1 MPAIRPAQRT
11 HKITYAVRDVVL
23 WAQEAAAAGREIL
36 YLNIGD
42 PNLFDFET
50 PAHIVRA
57 TCDALEANKNGYA
70 PSSGIPVARAAVEE
84 DNARKGISNIVHT
97 YITSGSSEAID
108 LAMAALVDPG
118 DNVLIPSPGY
128 PLYAAVL
135 ARFGAEERWYHLDES
150 NGWQPDVESVRRQ
163 IDERTRALV
172 LINPNNPTGS
182 VTSEEVLRELI
193 DVALEH
199 NLLIFSDEI
208 YDRLIFDPG
217 SFVATA
223 SLSSEAKVLTLAGL
237 SKVFMAPGFRLGW
250 GSISGPADDL
260 ADFCEAIQKLE
271 RARVSANH
279 PEQYAVEPA
288 LNGPMDFLHDEI
300 GKLRRRR
307 DFTLERLNAIPGI
320 SCVEPGGTF
329 YAFPKIDLGV
339 PDVVFCKRLV
349 KETGVV
355 TVPGSGFGGGAAEG
369 HFRVVFLPP
378 EEVLEPAL
386 DRIAELAGAVRQE
399 SRPRQWPGSG
409 RAHADSQLQA

>member
-1 MPAIRPAQRT
+1 MPSIRPAART
-11 HKITYAVRDVVL
+11 HKITYAVRDVVV

-57 TCDALEANKNGYA
+57 TCDALLANKNGYA
-70 PSSGIPVARAAVEE
+70 PSSGIPEARAAVER
-84 DNARKGISNIVHT
+84 DNAKKGIANIVHT

-135 ARFGAEERWYHLDES
+135 ARFGAEERMYRLDEA
-150 NGWQPDVESVRRQ
+150 NGWQPDVDSVRAL

-182 VTSEEVLRELI
+182 VTSEEVLRALI
-193 DVALEH
+193 EIALEH

-208 YDRLIFDPG
+208 YDRLIFEPG

-223 SLSSEAKVLTLAGL
+223 SLSSEAKVVTLAGL

-250 GSISGPADDL
+250 GSISGPEDEL

-288 LNGPMDFLHDEI
+288 LNGPMDFLEDEMR
-300 GKLRRRR
+300 KLRRRR
-307 DFTLERLNAIPGI
+307 DLVVERLNATPGV

-349 KETGVV
+349 RETGVV
-355 TVPGSGFGGGAAEG
+355 TVPGSGFGGVAGDG

-386 DRIAELAGAVRQE
+386 DRIAELAAACLREG
-399 SRPRQWPGSG
+399 RPRQWSG
-409 RAHADSQLQA
+409 TDRTIASSQVLV